1 MSLGLYIVWSILAFV
16 YSVLAILLCLIFLQ
30 PSKTS
35 RAPYRP
41 NNAKC
46 SLGVFLGS
54 GGHTSEMKT
63 LLSTLDYERY
73 QPRTY
78 IYCHGDDLSLKAVS
92 DIESSKGGLISS
104 KAYYLLSLPRA
115 RRVGQ
120 PLLSTMF
127 SALKTLYIAT
137 LKLFLIPLLKNPRR
151 PFVDLLIVN
160 GPGTCV
166 VLVLVSYIRRILG
179 LEYTR
184 IIYVESFARV
194 KSLSLSGKMIR
205 PFVDRFLVQWPDASD
220 GDNVIY
226 KGLLV

>member
-1 MSLGLYIVWSILAFV
+1 MSLGLYIGRSILAFICLI
-16 YSVLAILLCLIFLQ
+16 LAILLRLIFLQ
-30 PSKTS
+30 HLKTT

-41 NNAKC
+41 KDAKC

-54 GGHTSEMKT
+54 GGHTSEMKA

-78 IYCHGDDLSLKAVS
+78 IYCHGDDLSLRSVS
-92 DIESSKGGLISS
+92 DIESNKGALTSS

-115 RRVGQ
+115 RYVGQ

-127 SALKTLYIAT
+127 SVLKTLYIAT
-137 LKLFLIPLLKNPRR
+137 LRLFLIPLLKDPRR

-166 VLVLVSYIRRILG
+166 VLVVVSYIRRILG

-205 PFVDRFLVQWPDASD
+205 PLVDRFLVQWPNASD
-220 GDNVIY
+220 GDNVIH

>member
-1 MSLGLYIVWSILAFV
+1 MSLGRYIGWSILAFT
-16 YSVLAILLCLIFLQ
+16 YLVLAILLRLIFLQ

-35 RAPYRP
+35 RASYRP
-41 NNAKC
+41 KDAKC

-54 GGHTSEMKT
+54 GGHTSEMKA

-78 IYCHGDDLSLKAVS
+78 IYCHGDDLSLRAVS

-104 KAYYLLSLPRA
+104 KMYYLLSLPRA

-120 PLLSTMF
+120 PLLSTMV
-127 SALKTLYIAT
+127 SVLKTLYIAA
-137 LKLFLIPLLKNPRR
+137 LRLFLIPLLKNPRR

-166 VLVLVSYIRRILG
+166 VLVLVSYIRRVR

-205 PFVDRFLVQWPDASD
+205 PLADRFLVQWPDASD
-220 GDNVIY
+220 SDNVIH